1 MEASGSFL
9 NITPFNQ
16 NAPIKVKAM
25 PTQNPILRL
34 RHLAPNFF
42 FSAACAVLIMASS
55 GTVQAAIQEEVSE
68 ASESWFSTIF
78 STYGITF
85 MLIALLTGLVL
96 YKRYNAK
103 KEAEEIKSAGGRGS
117 RNQSE
122 AKNYLAPEDSFPTEP
137 SMLPERRNQPVE
149 AAQVWEKPA
158 EAEASAFGA
167 YRIDQE
173 VSKLVVGKPHRMDV
187 MASRAID
194 DRRAIEASLIKAI
207 ESSETTED
215 GRRRA
220 RQALEEYGF
229 VARQSATML
238 MGRDAW
244 ERSSAARTLGQI
256 SAPSSLSFLIEALH
270 DNDSVVRNQAV
281 SSLGS
286 LKMPAAIGALLDIAR
301 RHPDIP
307 ASLLSETL
315 SSCSVESL
323 GYLDAPSAEPAML
336 GSGASA
342 HEPADLKKL
351 VSFEDLPWGDDDPE
365 LAEALAQIEGA
376 DVNARGMIAQRLSMY
391 PVQRSVLALTS
402 MVLSDSEP
410 SIRAA
415 AVSSLGSID
424 HESVFAPVLLALAD
438 EARIVQAAAARTMT
452 SLHFDR
458 ADAYVRVMETAPPDL
473 LRQVAQACIKT
484 GIAAQA
490 VDRLASED
498 RHQAYEAFSLFSLLA
513 RANEVGPIINVIEN
527 HQDEEARLCAVR
539 VINLA
544 GQAAIAP
551 KLREIVALEGMP
563 ENVRTAV
570 LEVLYKLDQDQ
581 PPPLDLTPSDNVPLS
596 LHNSP

>member
-1 MEASGSFL
+1 
-9 NITPFNQ
+9 
-16 NAPIKVKAM
+16 M
-25 PTQNPILRL
+25 PTQNPTLQL
-34 RHLAPNFF
+34 RHLARNFL
-42 FSAACAVLIMASS
+42 FSTACAVLIMASS
-55 GTVQAAIQEEVSE
+55 GTAQAAIQEESSE
-68 ASESWFSTIF
+68 TWFSTIF
-78 STYGITF
+78 SMYGITI
-85 MLIALLTGLVL
+85 MLIGLLAALIL

-103 KEAEEIKSAGGRGS
+103 KEAAEIVTAGGRSS

-122 AKNYLAPEDSFPTEP
+122 ARNYPAPEDSLPAEP
-137 SMLPERRNQPVE
+137 SMLPERRTQPVE
-149 AAQVWEKPA
+149 AAQPG

-167 YRIDQE
+167 YRVDQE

-187 MASRAID
+187 MASRATD

-207 ESSETTED
+207 ESSETTDD

-286 LKMPAAIGALLDIAR
+286 LRMPAAIGALLDIAR

-315 SSCSVESL
+315 SACSVESL
-323 GYLDAPSAEPAML
+323 GYLDAPSGEPAML
-336 GSGASA
+336 GSSSA
-342 HEPADLKKL
+342 NEPADLERL
-351 VSFEDLPWGDDDPE
+351 VSFEDLPVGEDDPE
-365 LAEALAQIEGA
+365 LAETLAQIENA

-391 PVQRSVLALTS
+391 PVQRAVLALTS
-402 MVLSDSEP
+402 MVVSDSEP
-410 SIRAA
+410 SVRAA
-415 AVSSLGSID
+415 AVSSLASID

-438 EARIVQAAAARTMT
+438 ETRIVQAAAARTMT

-458 ADAYVRVMETAPPDL
+458 ADAYVRVMETSSPEL
-473 LRQVAQACIKT
+473 LHQVAQACVKT

-513 RANEVGPIINVIEN
+513 RANEIGPIIDVIEH

-544 GQAAIAP
+544 GSSAIAP
-551 KLREIVALEGMP
+551 KLREIVAHEGMS

-581 PPPLDLTPSDNVPLS
+581 QPPLDLTPSDNVAVS

>member
-1 MEASGSFL
+1 
-9 NITPFNQ
+9 
-16 NAPIKVKAM
+16 M
-25 PTQNPILRL
+25 PTQNSTLQFRQFARNL
-34 RHLAPNFF
+34 F
-42 FSAACAVLIMASS
+42 FSATTAILVLSGS
-55 GTVQAAIQEEVSE
+55 GTAHAAMQEDS
-68 ASESWFSTIF
+68 SDSWSSVIF
-78 STYGITF
+78 SMYGITL
-85 MLIALLTGLVL
+85 MLIVLLVGLII

-103 KEAEEIKSAGGRGS
+103 KEDEEIRAATPQSKSQTVS
-117 RNQSE
+117 
-122 AKNYLAPEDSFPTEP
+122 KNYVAPTDSPAEP
-137 SMLPERRNQPVE
+137 SVLPERRPQPAE
-149 AAQVWEKPA
+149 PAQAWEKPVVV
-158 EAEASAFGA
+158 EASAFGA
-167 YRIDQE
+167 YRVDQE
-173 VSKLVVGKPHRMDV
+173 VSKLIVGKPHRMDV

-207 ESSETTED
+207 ESSETNED

-256 SAPSSLSFLIEALH
+256 GAQSSLAFLIEALH

-286 LKMPAAIGALLDIAR
+286 LRMPAAIGALLDIAR

-315 SSCSVESL
+315 SACSVESL
-323 GYLDAPSAEPAML
+323 GYLDAPSPEPVIM
-336 GSGASA
+336 GSASS
-342 HEPADLKKL
+342 HSEPMEYEKL
-351 VSFEDLPWGDDDPE
+351 VSFEDLPSGADDEE
-365 LAEALAQIEGA
+365 LSDILNQLAQA
-376 DVNARGMIAQRLSMY
+376 DDSTRGTIAQRLSMY
-391 PVQRSVLALTS
+391 PVQRSVAALTAL
-402 MVLSDSEP
+402 VVNDSQP

-415 AVSSLGSID
+415 AVASLGSID
-424 HESVFAPVLLALAD
+424 HESVFPAVLLALAD
-438 EARIVQAAAARTMT
+438 ESRTVQAAAARTMT

-458 ADAYVRVMETAPPDL
+458 ADAYVRITETASTEML
-473 LRQVAQACIKT
+473 QKVAHACTKT
-484 GIAAQA
+484 GVASQA

-513 RANEVGPIINVIEN
+513 RANEIDPIIDVIEH

-539 VINLA
+539 VLNLS
-544 GQAAIAP
+544 GQSSMAP
-551 KLREIVALEGMP
+551 RLREIVAREGMP

-570 LEVLYKLDQDQ
+570 LEVLYKLDQDR
-581 PPPLDLTPSDNVPLS
+581 PLLELAADDNVPAT

>member
-1 MEASGSFL
+1 
-9 NITPFNQ
+9 
-16 NAPIKVKAM
+16 M
-25 PTQNPILRL
+25 PTQNPTLQLRQRARTVL
-34 RHLAPNFF
+34 Y
-42 FSAACAVLIMASS
+42 SAASVILILSAS
-55 GTVQAAIQEEVSE
+55 GTAQAAMQEESE
-68 ASESWFSTIF
+68 GWLSTIF
-78 STYGITF
+78 STYGITI
-85 MLIALLTGLVL
+85 LLVL
-96 YKRYNAK
+96 VLVALVVFNKWNAK
-103 KEAEEIKSAGGRGS
+103 KKKEGFEDVTPRRGAAAE
-117 RNQSE
+117 
-122 AKNYLAPEDSFPTEP
+122 KNYLAPADS
-137 SMLPERRNQPVE
+137 QPVE
-149 AAQVWEKPA
+149 PTMLAERRPQTIGGAQIWEKPA
-158 EAEASAFGA
+158 EPEASVFGA

-173 VSKLVVGKPHRMDV
+173 VNKLIVGNPHRMDV
-187 MASRAID
+187 MASRATE
-194 DRRAIEASLIKAI
+194 DRRAIEASLVKAI
-207 ESSETTED
+207 ESSETSED

-256 SAPSSLSFLIEALH
+256 GAQSSLSFLIEALH

-315 SSCSVESL
+315 SACSVESL
-323 GYLDAPSAEPAML
+323 GYLDAPSAEPVMI
-336 GSGASA
+336 SGATPA
-342 HEPADLKKL
+342 NEPAEIEKF
-351 VSFEDLPWGDDDPE
+351 VSFEDLPANDEDPE
-365 LAEALAQIEGA
+365 LMEALQQLESGVDEA
-376 DVNARGMIAQRLSMY
+376 ARTLIAQKLALY
-391 PVQRSVLALTS
+391 PVQRSVVALTS
-402 MVLSDSEP
+402 MVMSDVDASVR
-410 SIRAA
+410 SA

-424 HESVFAPVLLALAD
+424 HESVFPAVLLALAD

-458 ADAYVRVMETAPPDL
+458 ADAYVRVTETADPEL
-473 LRQVAQACIKT
+473 LQSVARACIKT
-484 GIAAQA
+484 GIANQA

-513 RANEVGPIINVIEN
+513 RANETDPILSIIEN

-539 VINLA
+539 VLSLA
-544 GQAAIAP
+544 PQSSLAP
-551 KLREIVALEGMP
+551 KLKEIVAREGMP

-581 PPPLDLTPSDNVPLS
+581 PLLDLNASDNVPVS

>member
-1 MEASGSFL
+1 
-9 NITPFNQ
+9 
-16 NAPIKVKAM
+16 
-25 PTQNPILRL
+25 
-34 RHLAPNFF
+34 
-42 FSAACAVLIMASS
+42 
-55 GTVQAAIQEEVSE
+55 
-68 ASESWFSTIF
+68 
-78 STYGITF
+78 
-85 MLIALLTGLVL
+85 MLIALLTALVL
-96 YKRYNAK
+96 YKRYSAK
-103 KEAEEIKSAGGRGS
+103 KEAEEINAAGSRGSRNQS

-122 AKNYLAPEDSFPTEP
+122 AKNYLAPEDSLPTEP
-137 SMLPERRNQPVE
+137 STLLERRTQPAE
-149 AAQVWEKPA
+149 TAQVWEKPA
-158 EAEASAFGA
+158 EAEASVFGA

-173 VSKLVVGKPHRMDV
+173 VNKLVVGKPHRMDV
-187 MASRAID
+187 MASRATD
-194 DRRAIEASLIKAI
+194 DRRSIEASLIKAI
-207 ESSETTED
+207 ESSDTDED

-270 DNDSVVRNQAV
+270 DSDSVVRNQAV

-286 LKMPAAIGALLDIAR
+286 LRMPAAIGALLDIAR

-315 SSCSVESL
+315 SACSVESL
-323 GYLDAPSAEPAML
+323 GYLDAPSAEPGML
-336 GSGASA
+336 GRRPSA
-342 HEPADLKKL
+342 NEPADIENL
-351 VSFEDLPWGDDDPE
+351 VSFEDLPLGEDDPE
-365 LAEALAQIEGA
+365 LVEALAQLENA

-391 PVQRSVLALTS
+391 PTQRSVLALTS
-402 MVLSDSEP
+402 MVIKDPEP
-410 SIRAA
+410 SVRAA
-415 AVSSLGSID
+415 AVASLGSID

-438 EARIVQAAAARTMT
+438 EARIVQAAAARTLT
-452 SLHFDR
+452 SVHFDR
-458 ADAYVRVMETAPPDL
+458 ADAYVRVMETAPPEM
-473 LRQVAQACIKT
+473 LRHVAKACIKT

-513 RANEVGPIINVIEN
+513 RANETAPIIAVIEN

-544 GQAAIAP
+544 GQSAIAP
-551 KLREIVALEGMP
+551 KLREIVALDGMP

-581 PPPLDLTPSDNVPLS
+581 PPPLDLTPSDNVPMS